1 MATNH
6 PIIDANLSLSRVA
19 GEIRKITE
27 ERAEKIQ
34 DRPHD
39 TSLSAAA
46 GVRYQ
51 DLVTKHCCYCGR
63 EVTMLVGE
71 NAPERCRSCSILE
84 AHPAYLYT
92 HQHVRYDPG
101 ENQISKAFPFPA
113 MPLLAMPPDPVAL
126 VDVDQIMAD
135 ESRRLMASQMDDL
148 SRKLVGVRAELEAA
162 RDCIRVLMATVDEA
176 QSKLVAKEGMNVR
189 LVAALVTAK
198 RERDAIKAKL
208 ERRGDYAVGNA
219 IARQFR

>member
-6 PIIDANLSLSRVA
+6 PIQPHPLLSRVA
-19 GEIRKITE
+19 G
-27 ERAEKIQ
+27 IQ
-34 DRPHD
+34 
-39 TSLSAAA
+39 
-46 GVRYQ
+46 YQ
-51 DLVTKHCCYCGR
+51 DLVTKHCRHCGR
-63 EVTMLVGE
+63 EVTMLAGE
-71 NAPERCRSCSILE
+71 EAPAKCRSCSLLG
-84 AHPAYLYT
+84 ANPRYLYT
-92 HQHVRYDPG
+92 YDDMRYRPKLG
-101 ENQISKAFPFPA
+101 EDLPITGDNQISKAFPLPA
-113 MPLLAMPPDPVAL
+113 MPLLAMPPDPVAH

-135 ESRRLMASQMDDL
+135 ESRRLMASQMGDL

-208 ERRGDYAVGNA
+208 ERQGDYAVGNA